1 MDLSGWMDSGLTE
14 QRLAALEIRYRKS
27 LNALDSARASYASV
41 CDAAKADELE
51 VRRALARVQHLQG
64 QLADLQ
70 MAMEVLED
78 GVTA

>member
-1 MDLSGWMDSGLTE
+1 MDLASRIDSGLTE

-27 LNALDSARASYASV
+27 LHALDSARASYASI
-41 CDAAKADELE
+41 CDTVKTDELE

-64 QLADLQ
+64 QIADLQ

>member
-1 MDLSGWMDSGLTE
+1 MDLASWTDSGLTE

-27 LNALDSARASYASV
+27 LNALDSARASYASI
-41 CDAAKADELE
+41 CDTVKTDELE

-64 QLADLQ
+64 QIADLQ